1 MADDES
7 LSRLFLQHRHLL
19 LSYIHALVRDSND
32 AEDIFQEV
40 GVRVMKKE
48 QAPTDSREF
57 AAWCRGIARNL
68 VLHHWRS
75 KQRNPV
81 VANER
86 LLDMLELA
94 YQEAEPAEEL
104 SKQRSIA
111 LADCLRLLPD
121 HSRDVINMRYF
132 EGLTSVEIGERL
144 ERSSAAVR
152 KVLSRVRAQLEEC
165 IESRLALGGA
175 GDE

>member
-7 LSRLFLQHRHLL
+7 LSRLFLQHRHML

-48 QAPTDSREF
+48 QTPADSREF
-57 AAWCRGIARNL
+57 GAWCRGIARNL
-68 VLHHWRS
+68 VMHHWRS
-75 KQRNPV
+75 KQRSKV

-86 LLDMLELA
+86 LLDVLELA
-94 YQEAEPAEEL
+94 FQEAEPAAEL

-111 LADCLRLLPD
+111 LAECLRLLPD

-132 EGLTSVEIGERL
+132 EGLTSVAIAERL
-144 ERSSAAVR
+144 ERSSEAVR
-152 KVLSRVRAQLEEC
+152 KMLSRVRAQLEKC
-165 IESRLALGGA
+165 IEKRLELGGV

>member
-1 MADDES
+1 MAKNDPI
-7 LSRLFLQHRHLL
+7 SRLFLQHRHML
-19 LSYIHALVRDSND
+19 LSYIHALVRDAND

-40 GVRVMKKE
+40 GVRVMNKE
-48 QAPTDSREF
+48 EVPQNSREF

-68 VLHHWRS
+68 VMHHWRS
-75 KQRNPV
+75 KQRSKV
-81 VANER
+81 VANDR
-86 LLDMLELA
+86 LLDALELA
-94 YQEAEPAEEL
+94 FQEAEPAAEL

-152 KVLSRVRAQLEEC
+152 KMLSRVRAQLEEC
-165 IESRLALGGA
+165 IGRRLAVGGVV
-175 GDE
+175 DE